1 MTVSARDAVTTLTD
15 MSETHTEVPSVYPP
29 SPEFA
34 ADANATEEMY
44 REAETDRLA
53 FWAKQ
58 ANRLSWDTPFD
69 EVLDWSEAP
78 FAKWFVGGKLN
89 VAYNCVDRHVE
100 AGNGDRVA
108 ILWEGEPGDSR
119 TLTYADLQA
128 QVCKAANALT
138 DLGLAAGD
146 RVAIYMPMLP
156 EAIVAMLA
164 CARLGVLHSVV
175 FAGFSSTALA
185 ARIEDAEA
193 KMVIT
198 ADGQYRRGQAVSL
211 KESVDE
217 ALRAVGNAEK
227 NPVEHVIVVR
237 RTGIDTPWTD
247 GRDLWWHDVV
257 EPASPQ
263 HTPEAFDSEHP
274 LYLLYTSGTTGKP
287 KGIVHTS
294 GGYLTQSSYTQ
305 YNVFDIKPDKDVY
318 WCTADIGW
326 VTGHT
331 YIVYG
336 PLSNGCT
343 QVVYEGTPNSPNEH
357 RHFEIIEKYG
367 VTIYYTAPTLIRM
380 FMKWGR
386 EYPDAHDLS
395 SLRLL
400 GSVGEPINPEAWRWY
415 RDAFGGNRT
424 PVVDTWW
431 QTETGAIMISP
442 LPGVTAAKPGSAM
455 QPLPGISAKIVDE
468 EGNELVPG
476 ADEAEHVTGYLV
488 LDQPWPSMLRGIWGD
503 PERYKETY
511 WSRYADKGWYF
522 AGDGARVDS
531 DGSIWLLGR
540 IDDVMNVSGHRI
552 STTEVESAL
561 VGHSGVAE
569 AAVVGASDDTTGQGI
584 CAFVI
589 LESHAKRSGDDMVA
603 ELREQVAKEIGKIA
617 RPREIHVVPELPK
630 TRSGKIMRRLLRD
643 VAEGRELGDT
653 STLVDPSVFEAIRA
667 SK

>member
-1 MTVSARDAVTTLTD
+1 MASNDTVA
-15 MSETHTEVPSVYPP
+15 PSYPP
-29 SPEFA
+29 SA
-34 ADANATEEMY
+34 AFSEQANATAALY
-44 REAETDRLA
+44 DEAEADRLA
-53 FWAKQ
+53 FWATQ
-58 ANRLSWDTPFD
+58 AERLSWAKPFT

-78 FAKWFVGGKLN
+78 FAKWFPDGKLN

-108 ILWEGEPGDSR
+108 INWVGEPVDDER
-119 TLTYADLQA
+119 TITYAQLKDE
-128 QVCKAANALT
+128 VSKAANALT
-138 DLGLAAGD
+138 ELGLVAGD
-146 RVAIYMPMLP
+146 RVAIYMPMVP

-164 CARLGVLHSVV
+164 CARLGAMHSVV
-175 FAGFSSTALA
+175 FAGYSASALK

-193 KMVIT
+193 KLVIT
-198 ADGQYRRGQAVSL
+198 TDGQFRRGKAASL
-211 KESVDE
+211 KEAVDE
-217 ALRAVGNAEK
+217 AVQDSPTQK
-227 NPVEHVIVVR
+227 STVEHVLVVR
-237 RTGIDTPWTD
+237 RTGIDVEWTE

-257 EPASPQ
+257 DAASTD

-274 LYLLYTSGTTGKP
+274 LFLLYTSGTTGKP
-287 KGIVHTS
+287 KGILHTT
-294 GGYLTQSSYTQ
+294 GGYLTQSSYTHF
-305 YNVFDIKPDKDVY
+305 NVFDVKPETDVY

-336 PLSNGCT
+336 PLSNGVT
-343 QVVYEGTPNSPNEH
+343 QVVYEGTPTSPTEH

-367 VTIYYTAPTLIRM
+367 VTIYYTAPTLVRT
-380 FMKWGR
+380 FMKLGR
-386 EYPDAHDLS
+386 QIAAEHDLS

-415 RDAFGGNRT
+415 RTVFGADQT
-424 PVVDTWW
+424 PIVDTWW
-431 QTETGAIMISP
+431 QTETGSIMISP
-442 LPGVTAAKPGSAM
+442 LPGVTDAKPGSAM
-455 QPLPGISAKIVDE
+455 TPLPGISAMIVDDD
-468 EGNELVPG
+468 GNKLEPG
-476 ADEAEHVTGYLV
+476 TDHGEQASGYLV
-488 LDQPWPSMLRGIWGD
+488 LDKPWPSMLRGIWGD
-503 PERYKETY
+503 PERFKETY
-511 WSRYADKGWYF
+511 WARFAEQGWYF
-522 AGDGARVDS
+522 AGDGARYGK
-531 DGSIWLLGR
+531 DGEIWVLGR

-552 STTEVESAL
+552 STAEVESAL

-569 AAVVGASDDTTGQGI
+569 AAVVGATDDHTGQAI

-589 LESHAKRSGDDMVA
+589 LKASAHGGAQNMVE
-603 ELREQVAKEIGKIA
+603 ELRAEVAKEISPIA